1 VGCQGL
7 RVRHRQLD
15 LGIRDIE
22 VNLGREM
29 AGRPGVQIYYWRGV
43 PNFGDRL
50 AVPLLARFSDVE
62 AKWSPVGEAQV
73 TTHWVSA

>member
-1 VGCQGL
+1 
-7 RVRHRQLD
+7 
-15 LGIRDIE
+15 
-22 VNLGREM
+22 M
-29 AGRPGVQIYYWRGV
+29 AGRPEGQIYYWHEV